1 MRSQFRCGLRR
12 VFPGIKPDPP
22 VVALEGEHHCTAHN
36 CSCTAPPAITI
47 NIGGIM
53 KRVTCFVEF
62 AAGLPERSEAMLAA
76 ICPP

>member
-1 MRSQFRCGLRR
+1 
-12 VFPGIKPDPP
+12 
-22 VVALEGEHHCTAHN
+22 
-36 CSCTAPPAITI
+36 
-47 NIGGIM
+47 M